1 MPLAPFSLVDGG
13 PLCRLFRRLGC
24 VRPDGQTEYRRA
36 AIMILAVTWGPLIVL
51 ALVESLMTGRTPAI
65 DWGIH
70 ARLLVAT
77 PLLLR
82 AEASLHMRTRRT
94 IDVFTSERW
103 AGEHVDRLTTILA
116 TARRLRDAVAPEVIL
131 LGLALIGS
139 QAVVWRLGGLRSA
152 LRQLTLDPQL
162 IAPRYW
168 YAFIA
173 LPVFQF
179 LVYRTLWRWGIWTH
193 LLWRLSRLPLKPIAI
208 HPDLAGGLAFLSIP
222 SAGFAYVI
230 AGLSAAQAGVW
241 ANKVLVANAE
251 LMSFR
256 PNLLAFTV
264 GAAVVALGPLLAF
277 SGHLWRCRFAAKIDY
292 GDLAIDYTR
301 QFHARRIVQR
311 ERDDLM
317 GNADIQSLADLA
329 SSCEVITKMRPVPFG
344 PLLVALIAAAALL
357 PMIPLILLRISVV
370 DLLLKVGGAVLG
382 KGPG

>member
-1 MPLAPFSLVDGG
+1 
-13 PLCRLFRRLGC
+13 
-24 VRPDGQTEYRRA
+24 
-36 AIMILAVTWGPLIVL
+36 VTWGPLIAL
-51 ALVESLMTGRTPAI
+51 ALVESLMTGRTPVI

-70 ARLLVAT
+70 ARLLVAI

-94 IDVFTSERW
+94 IEVFTSERW
-103 AGEHVDRLTTILA
+103 AGDQEDKVTKILA

-131 LGLALIGS
+131 LGLAVIGS

-168 YAFIA
+168 YALIA

-193 LLWRLSRLPLKPIAI
+193 LLWRLSRLPLKPIAT
-208 HPDLAGGLAFLSIP
+208 HPDLAGGLAFLSLP

-230 AGLSAAQAGVW
+230 AGLSAAQSGVW

-264 GAAVVALGPLLAF
+264 AAVVVALGPLLAF
-277 SGHLWRCRFAAKIDY
+277 TGHLWRCRFAAKIDY

-311 ERDDLM
+311 DRDDLV
-317 GNADIQSLADLA
+317 GNADIQSLADLGN
-329 SSCEVITKMRPVPFG
+329 SCEVITRMRPVPFG

-357 PMIPLILLRISVV
+357 PMIPLILLRISLME
-370 DLLLKVGGAVLG
+370 LLLKVGGAVLG